1 MAAPAKTVG
10 TNLLTLQTLATA
22 LVAVGPTVDVSTKF
36 AGTAYVH
43 FGRTV
48 TSALTNAVRFR
59 IEASAS
65 ATIHGQWYPMYEW
78 ISDITACAL
87 VPTATAGASGGNS
100 ITFTNTGS
108 AIAAG
113 DKLFIKNGTLASS
126 EWGRVATLVS
136 TTSITLEDNLV
147 NAQTTSVLS
156 PKAEFFAIPLDFSG
170 VGRVRLV
177 VSTAQPAAG
186 QTVAAEGWLTTLD
199 TIA

>member
-36 AGTAYVH
+36 AGQAYVH
-43 FGRTV
+43 FGRTA
-48 TSALTNAVRFR
+48 TTALTNAVRFR

-65 ATIHGQWYPMYEW
+65 ATIHGQWYPLYEW
-78 ISDITACAL
+78 ISDVTAAIM
-87 VPTATAGASGGNS
+87 PTATAGASGGNS
-100 ITFTNTGS
+100 ITVTNTS
-108 AIAAG
+108 MLPG
-113 DKLFIKNGTLASS
+113 DKIFIKNGTLANS
-126 EWGRVATLVS
+126 EWGRIATLVS
-136 TTSITLEDNLV
+136 TTGITLEDNLV
-147 NAQTTSVLS
+147 NTQTTSVLS
-156 PKAEFFAIPLDFSG
+156 TKAEFFAIPLDFSG

>member
-10 TNLLTLQTLATA
+10 TSLLTLQTLATA
-22 LVAVGPTVDVSTKF
+22 LVAVGTAVDVSTKF

-43 FGRTV
+43 FGRTA
-48 TSALTNAVRFR
+48 TTALTNAVRFR

-65 ATIHGQWYPMYEW
+65 ATIDGQWYPLYEW
-78 ISDITACAL
+78 LSNVTVAIM
-87 VPTATAGASGGNS
+87 PTATAGASGGKS
-100 ITFTNTGS
+100 ITVTNTGMLP
-108 AIAAG
+108 G
-113 DKLFIKNGTLASS
+113 DKLFIKNGTLANS
-126 EWGRVATLVS
+126 EWGRIATLVS
-136 TTSITLEDNLV
+136 TTGITVEDNLV

-156 PKAEFFAIPLDFSG
+156 TQAEFFAVPLDFSG

-186 QTVAAEGWLTTLD
+186 QTVAVEGWLTTLD